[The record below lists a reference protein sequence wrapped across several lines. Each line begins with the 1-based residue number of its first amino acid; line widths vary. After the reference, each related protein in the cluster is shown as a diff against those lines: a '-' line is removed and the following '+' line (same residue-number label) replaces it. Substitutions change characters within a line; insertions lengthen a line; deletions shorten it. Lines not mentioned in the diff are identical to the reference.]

1 MNKAILIGNLA
12 KDVELR
18 NTQSGKTVGSV
29 SIATNKSYTD
39 ASGNKVKTATF
50 HNLVLWNKAAEIF
63 AQYTKK
69 GDKVYVEGEINNR
82 SYEAKDGS
90 KKYISE
96 IVVSEFEFLGSANR
110 SGDAPAPRA
119 AARPAAARRAA
130 PEQVEQTADTDD
142 EIVVEKIP
150 F

>member
-18 NTQSGKTVGSV
+18 NTQGGKTVGSV
-29 SIATNKSYTD
+29 SLATNKSYTD

-90 KKYISE
+90 KRYISE
-96 IVVSEFEFLGSANR
+96 IVVSEFEFLNSANR
-110 SGDAPAPRA
+110 LGDAPAPRV
-119 AARPAAARRAA
+119 AARPAAARRTS
-130 PEQVEQTADTDD
+130 EQVEQTADSDD
-142 EIVVEKIP
+142 EIIVEKIP